1 VRHERPNGHLLPIRK
16 TSTPS
21 AATLVDMERDGQTV
35 PALVQTTKIGVTFV
49 LNRETGEPSFPSKIA
64 LFPPAMLK

>member
-1 VRHERPNGHLLPIRK
+1 
-16 TSTPS
+16 
-21 AATLVDMERDGQTV
+21 MERDGQTV
-35 PALVQTTKIGVTFV
+35 PALVQTTKIGFTFV